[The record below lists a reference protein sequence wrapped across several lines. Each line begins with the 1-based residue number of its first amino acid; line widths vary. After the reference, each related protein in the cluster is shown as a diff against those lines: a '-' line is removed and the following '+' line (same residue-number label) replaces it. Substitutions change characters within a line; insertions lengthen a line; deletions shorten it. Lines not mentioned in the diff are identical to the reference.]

1 MADLV
6 IRNGTVVDGTGAP
19 PRTADVEITGDRI
32 TAVGNV
38 ETIGRR
44 ELDADGLLVT
54 PGFVDIHTHFD
65 GQVTWDPLVAPSSLH
80 GVTSIAM
87 GNCGVG
93 FAPARSDSHDWLIGL
108 LEGVEDIPGTALAE
122 GLTWDWETFPEYLD
136 ALARKPH
143 AVDMGAH
150 VPHSALR
157 TYVMGERGADHT
169 VEPTDD
175 EIAAMSRS
183 LVEALAAGALGF
195 ATSRT
200 EVHRTRDGANIPTL
214 TAGAREL
221 LALAEVLRDAGRG
234 VTQLISDCYQTTDD
248 EFAAAE
254 LDLIEA
260 FARTSERPL
269 SFTVQQAYHS
279 PERWRFVFER
289 VGLMRDAGLDVKTQV
304 APRPIGVL
312 LGLDVTANPFLFCA
326 AFNEVATLPLAERAT
341 ALRDP
346 ERRRRVL
353 SEHAG
358 FAPNLP
364 EGLLRTL
371 TTQFDAM
378 FRLTDPVDYE
388 LHADWSLG
396 AEAARS
402 GADPA
407 GLVYDALL
415 EDDGRRLLYVPL
427 FNFAHGNFDDIHD
440 MITTPF
446 ALFGLSD
453 AGAHCGAICDASFTT
468 SSLVVWGRDRKRG
481 PRLPV
486 EQLVHAQTQ
495 RTAAHVGWLDRGVLA
510 PGYLA
515 DLNVI
520 DFDELACPPPHVV
533 RDLPAGGRRLMQEA
547 RGYRATVKSGVV
559 TFEHGTPTGELPGR
573 LIRGARDSPNERA

>member
-6 IRNGTVVDGTGAP
+6 IRNGTVVDGTGGP
-19 PRTADVEITGDRI
+19 PRTADVEITGGRI
-32 TAVGNV
+32 TAVGDV
-38 ETIGRR
+38 DTTGHR
-44 ELDADGLLVT
+44 EIDAEGLLVT

-65 GQVTWDPLVAPSSLH
+65 GQVTWDPIVAPSSLH

-93 FAPARSDSHDWLIGL
+93 FAPARIDSHEWLIGL

-122 GLTWDWETFPEYLD
+122 GLTWDWETFPQYLD
-136 ALARKPH
+136 ALARTPH
-143 AVDMGAH
+143 TIDMGAH

-169 VEPTDD
+169 IEPGDD
-175 EIAAMSRS
+175 ELSAMGQ
-183 LVEALAAGALGF
+183 LLGEALEAGALGF

-214 TAGAREL
+214 TAGEREL
-221 LALAEVLRDAGRG
+221 FTLADVLRTTGRG

-248 EFAAAE
+248 AFANAE
-254 LDLIEA
+254 LDVIEA
-260 FARTSERPL
+260 FARASRRPL

-279 PERWRFVFER
+279 PERWRFVFDR
-289 VGLMRDAGLDVKTQV
+289 IAQMRAAGLDVKAQV

-326 AFNEVATLPLAERAT
+326 AFQEVATLPLSARVA
-341 ALRDP
+341 ALRDRQ
-346 ERRRRVL
+346 RRRRVL
-353 SEHAG
+353 EEHAG
-358 FAPNLP
+358 FVPNLP

-378 FRLTDPVDYE
+378 FRLDDPVDYE
-388 LHADWSLG
+388 LDADWSLG
-396 AEAARS
+396 AAARR
-402 GADPA
+402 A
-407 GLVYDALL
+407 GVDAAGVVYDALL

-427 FNFAHGNFDDIHD
+427 FNFAHGNFDDIRE
-440 MITTPF
+440 MISTPF

-486 EQLVHAQTQ
+486 EWIVHAQTQ
-495 RTAAHVGWLDRGVLA
+495 RTASHVGWLDRGVVA

-520 DFDELACPPPHVV
+520 DFDALACPPPYVT

-547 RGYRATVKSGVV
+547 RGYRATVKSGTV
-559 TFEHGTPTGELPGR
+559 TFEDGAPTGELPGR
-573 LIRGARDSPNERA
+573 LLRGAQSAPK

>member
-19 PRTADVEITGDRI
+19 PRTADVAITGDRI
-32 TAVGNV
+32 TALGDVGDR
-38 ETIGRR
+38 GRR
-44 ELDADGLLVT
+44 EIDADGLLVT

-65 GQVTWDPLVAPSSLH
+65 GQVTWDALVAPSSLH

-93 FAPARSDSHDWLIGL
+93 FAPARTDSHDWLIGL

-136 ALARKPH
+136 ALAVKPH
-143 AVDMGAH
+143 TVDMGAH

-169 VEPTDD
+169 VEPSDD
-175 EIAAMSRS
+175 ELTAMGRLLS
-183 LVEALAAGALGF
+183 EALEAGALGF

-200 EVHRTRDGANIPTL
+200 ELHRTRDGANIPTL
-214 TAGAREL
+214 TAGEREL
-221 LALAEVLRDAGRG
+221 LALAEVMRDSGRG

-248 EFAAAE
+248 AFASTE
-254 LDLIEA
+254 LDVIET
-260 FARTSERPL
+260 FARTSGRPL

-279 PERWRFVFER
+279 PERWRFVFDR
-289 VGLMRDAGLDVKTQV
+289 IAKMRDHGLEVKAQV

-326 AFNEVATLPLAERAT
+326 ALGEVASLPLAERAA

-346 ERRRRVL
+346 ERRRRIL
-353 SEHAG
+353 DEHAG
-358 FAPNLP
+358 FAPQLP
-364 EGLLRTL
+364 EGILRTL

-388 LHADWSLG
+388 LDADWSLA
-396 AEAARS
+396 AEAART
-402 GADPA
+402 GRDPA
-407 GLVYDALL
+407 GVVYDALL
-415 EDDGRRLLYVPL
+415 EDDGQRLLYVPL

-481 PRLPV
+481 PRLPL

-495 RTAAHVGWLDRGVLA
+495 RTAEHVGWLDRGVLA

-533 RDLPAGGRRLMQEA
+533 RDLPAGGRRLMQDA

-559 TFEHGTPTGELPGR
+559 TFDDGAPTGELPGG
-573 LIRGARDSPNERA
+573 LLRGARAAPR

>member
-6 IRNGTVVDGTGAP
+6 SRNGSVVDGTGSAP
-19 PRTADVEITGDRI
+19 RRADVAVVDGRI
-32 TAVGNV
+32 TA
-38 ETIGRR
+38 IGDVDGRGDR
-44 ELDADGLLVT
+44 EIDAEGLLVT

-65 GQVTWDPLVAPSSLH
+65 GQVTWDPLVTPSSLH
-80 GVTSIAM
+80 GGTSIAM

-93 FAPARSDSHDWLIGL
+93 FAPARTDSHEWLIGL

-136 ALARKPH
+136 ALARTPH
-143 AVDMGAH
+143 TLDMGAH

-169 VEPTDD
+169 VEPSEDD
-175 EIAAMSRS
+175 LDRMGR
-183 LVEALAAGALGF
+183 LLGEALAAGALGF

-214 TAGAREL
+214 SAGEREL
-221 LALAEVLRDAGRG
+221 LTLARVLRDSGRG

-248 EFAAAE
+248 AFATAE
-254 LDLIEA
+254 LDVIEA
-260 FARTSERPL
+260 FARTSGRPV

-289 VGLMRDAGLDVKTQV
+289 VARMRDVGLDVKTQV

-312 LGLDVTANPFLFCA
+312 LGFDVTANPFLFCA
-326 AFNEVATLPLAERAT
+326 AYGEVATLPASERVVV
-341 ALRDP
+341 LRDP
-346 ERRRRVL
+346 ERRRRIL
-353 SEHAG
+353 EEHSRIAST
-358 FAPNLP
+358 LP

-371 TTQFDAM
+371 STHWDVM

-388 LHADWSLG
+388 LDSDWSLG
-396 AEAARS
+396 AEAART
-402 GADPA
+402 GVDPA

-415 EDDGRRLLYVPL
+415 EDDGTRLLYVPL
-427 FNFAHGNFDDIHD
+427 FNFAHGNFDDIHE
-440 MITTPF
+440 MISTPF

-481 PRLPV
+481 PRIPV
-486 EQLVHAQTQ
+486 EWLVHAQTQ
-495 RTAAHVGWLDRGVLA
+495 RTATHVGWLDRGVVA
-510 PGYLA
+510 PGYVA

-520 DFDELACPPPHVV
+520 DFDALACPPPHVV
-533 RDLPAGGRRLMQEA
+533 RDLPAGGRRLMQDA
-547 RGYRATVKSGVV
+547 RGYRATVKSGVI
-559 TFEHGTPTGELPGR
+559 TFEDGTPTGELPGR
-573 LIRGARDSPNERA
+573 LLRGAQRAPG